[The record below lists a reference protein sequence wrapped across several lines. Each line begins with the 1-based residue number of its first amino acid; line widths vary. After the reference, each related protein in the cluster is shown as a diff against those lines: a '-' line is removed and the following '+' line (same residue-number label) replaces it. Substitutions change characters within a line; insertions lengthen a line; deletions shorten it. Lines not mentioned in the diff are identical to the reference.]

1 MFLNIPRDKRKLKGG
16 NIGSCAQLVHY
27 LEKENRI
34 FKPEYPE
41 QWFNGLGSG
50 YAPYEIKNKIDQN
63 RARLSDRDAKFF
75 LVNISPSTKEI
86 RHLKAL
92 YGEQGA
98 KDQLK
103 AFAIKVMDEYA
114 RNFNKQK
121 LNGNEDLL
129 WFAKLENHRYYTYDD
144 KEVINGT
151 AKRGE
156 VKPGEQMHIQVIVS
170 RKDITNKIK
179 ISPNTNH
186 TGQNKKVSSKLGEF
200 NSIAFKNSGE
210 RVFDKMFGF
219 SRPLGDTFQY
229 VNAQVNGTLAER
241 MVMQE
246 ELLRTKQAGYVP
258 KKDQSFEIGN
268 PAQKDSATLLETL
281 LAKPDFDPTPIVK
294 RKKKRKKGAGQESGL
309 SF

>member
-1 MFLNIPRDKRKLKGG
+1 MFLSIPKDKRKLKGG
-16 NIGSCAQLVHY
+16 NIDSCAQLVHY

-34 FKPEYPE
+34 YKPEYPE

-50 YAPYEIKNKIDQN
+50 YAPYEIKNKIDRN

-129 WFAKLENHRYYTYDD
+129 WFAKLENHRYYTFKDD
-144 KEVINGT
+144 EVAKGT

-156 VKPGEQMHIQVIVS
+156 AKPGEQMHIQVIVS

-186 TGQNKKVSSKLGEF
+186 TGRKTKVSSKLGEF
-200 NSIAFKNSGE
+200 NMNAFRSSGE
-210 RVFDKMFGF
+210 RVFDEMFGF
-219 SRPLGDTFQY
+219 SRPLTDTFQY
-229 VNAQVNGTLAER
+229 ANTRAKGRLVDRLAL
-241 MVMQE
+241 QG
-246 ELLRTKQAGYVP
+246 ELTRAKQLDHEPA
-258 KKDQSFEIGN
+258 KDQRVEKDS
-268 PAQKDSATLLETL
+268 PAQKDAPTLLEAL
-281 LAKPDFDPTPIVK
+281 LAKPDFDPAPSVK
-294 RKKKRKKGAGQESGL
+294 RKKKRKKGIGHQSEI